1 MKKCPN
7 CYKIYPD
14 DTMYCPKDNYRLIRD
29 ESIKD
34 KVSHEG
40 SYDGGSYKV
49 CPHCQKHFKLYQEKC
64 PDCNLY
70 LETRRNSNGNPNCN
84 TTNTIKMSSYNI
96 PKCPTCGSTNIR
108 RISTAE
114 KATGVI
120 LFGIFSN
127 KRKYQFECQNPKCKY
142 KW

>member
-1 MKKCPN
+1 MK
-7 CYKIYPD
+7 
-14 DTMYCPKDNYRLIRD
+14 TCPKCNGKYFDDDEYCSECNIQLIDNNEYNEILAELQMMTLEERNKHQYEKRYRVTYKYNYCYGNSDGI
-29 ESIKD
+29 SS
-34 KVSHEG
+34 VSTPP
-40 SYDGGSYKV
+40 SSTVNK
-49 CPHCQKHFKLYQEKC
+49 
-64 PDCNLY
+64 
-70 LETRRNSNGNPNCN
+70 ET
-84 TTNTIKMSSYNI
+84 NI

-127 KRKYQFECQNPKCKY
+127 KRKYQFECQNPNCKY